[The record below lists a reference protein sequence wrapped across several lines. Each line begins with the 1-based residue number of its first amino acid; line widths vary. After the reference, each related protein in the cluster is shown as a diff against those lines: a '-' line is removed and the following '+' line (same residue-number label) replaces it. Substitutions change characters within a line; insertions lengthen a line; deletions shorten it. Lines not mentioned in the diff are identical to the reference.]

1 MSLGFLSHNVSHYTG
16 SCIRRQTAQ
25 LSLLCIF
32 ALSQG
37 PHISYQYIAVWISLL
52 PYLALWHQIER
63 FSNSPPLGPSK
74 NTQYRVSTTVTATQN
89 MTYGLNKLQWASLH
103 YMTKYLVTQRDYTL
117 KRMNKLT
124 SFLSGYWNKKE
135 RLLTKGALCLINQNR
150 LNFYSLS
157 SA

>member
-1 MSLGFLSHNVSHYTG
+1 MK
-16 SCIRRQTAQ
+16 AQ
-25 LSLLCIF
+25 LSLLCKF

-52 PYLALWHQIER
+52 PYLALWHQIEG
-63 FSNSPPLGPSK
+63 FSNSNLLEPSK
-74 NTQYRVSTTVTATQN
+74 NTQCRVSTAVTATQN

-103 YMTKYLVTQRDYTL
+103 FMTKYIITQRDYTL

-124 SFLSGYWNKKE
+124 SFLSDYWNKKY
-135 RLLTKGALCLINQNR
+135 RFLTQDELCLINQNR

-157 SA
+157 ST